1 MNTDM
6 KKIIYS
12 ILAVA
17 AVVAVSS
24 CEKNLDIPQK
34 GVLPMEDF
42 YKTDADAEAALAAVY
57 FDTFKNFAFM
67 GEATGYNYGPYFGLT
82 NYQGDDVYMAGSGP
96 DDCVAEREFHDFRYT
111 NDNCVVLGGYT
122 AFYRSIHKCNLVIN
136 NFTEEKIGSALSNT
150 MKQAVAEARAM
161 RAFDHLMLAIYWGT
175 PPIVEE
181 VLTGDARPTNSESQA
196 AVMEWVASE
205 IDLALPNLTEKTSVN
220 DRPGAVRI
228 TKGFANAIKGKAL
241 LWKGDYSRA
250 KAALRE
256 VINSKKYELVSSDR
270 MGELLHGT
278 GKANEESV
286 FEFCLEF
293 DPALQDYFAMASR
306 TGWNAHM
313 TFNWRFEHLLGV
325 PDDKGQSGQ
334 IVDASVNANGWGW
347 MNPTGAY
354 ARKLI
359 ENDGMESARRKAW
372 IKTYDEILYETQWA
386 KDPAPFVPGKTA
398 AKATDGQRGVDNVG
412 VYACEGFFNWKTVV
426 HPDRNDLCSVGEG
439 QRNFSIMRYPEVLL
453 MYAECCAH
461 DGDADRS
468 GLDALNSIQK
478 RAQAKHISS
487 QCTLDE
493 VKTEKM
499 LELWMEGCRSA
510 DLIRWGDTATL
521 ESADAYV
528 PTYRDKLTDKMA
540 NEHEGY
546 ISDEGADFYKKTY
559 PQTLGFKK
567 GKHELLPFPKREMD
581 LNPEIKQNPNWN

>member
-1 MNTDM
+1 MSQAVGAQQIDAGIQALFGNSQFQIFVSGFTKSGGNNTDIFGFKDM
-6 KKIIYS
+6 FYTKKHDKKSFKTNIVNFDKFDQNIDCDS
-12 ILAVA
+12 GEFNV
-17 AVVAVSS
+17 
-24 CEKNLDIPQK
+24 KN
-34 GVLPMEDF
+34 GVGTMSYNLKTELGSLKEDWGV
-42 YKTDADAEAALAAVY
+42 KEIDAAL
-57 FDTFKNFAFM
+57 
-67 GEATGYNYGPYFGLT
+67 
-82 NYQGDDVYMAGSGP
+82 P
-96 DDCVAEREFHDFRYT
+96 D
-111 NDNCVVLGGYT
+111 
-122 AFYRSIHKCNLVIN
+122 
-136 NFTEEKIGSALSNT
+136 
-150 MKQAVAEARAM
+150 
-161 RAFDHLMLAIYWGT
+161 
-175 PPIVEE
+175 
-181 VLTGDARPTNSESQA
+181 
-196 AVMEWVASE
+196 
-205 IDLALPNLTEKTSVN
+205 LTEKSSVN
-220 DRPGAVRI
+220 DKAGAVRI

-241 LWKGDYSRA
+241 LWKGDYAGA
-250 KAALRE
+250 KSALAA
-256 VINSKKYELVSSDR
+256 VINSGKYALVPSNR
-270 MGELLHGT
+270 MGDLLHGN

-293 DPALQDYFAMASR
+293 DPSLQDYFAMAGR

-313 TFNWRFEHLLGV
+313 TLNWRFKHLAGV
-325 PDDKGQSGQ
+325 PDKDGHTGQ
-334 IVDASVNANGWGW
+334 ITDASVNQNGWGW
-347 MNPTGAY
+347 MTPTGAF

-372 IKTYDEILYETQWA
+372 IKTYDEILYEIQWA
-386 KDPAPFVPGKTA
+386 KDPTPFVPGKTA

-439 QRNFSIMRYPEVLL
+439 QRNFGIMRYPEVLL

-461 DGDADRS
+461 DGDADGS
-468 GLDALNSIQK
+468 GLKALQSIQN
-478 RAQAKHISS
+478 RAQANHVSS
-487 QCTLDE
+487 KCTLDE

-540 NEHEGY
+540 DEHEGY